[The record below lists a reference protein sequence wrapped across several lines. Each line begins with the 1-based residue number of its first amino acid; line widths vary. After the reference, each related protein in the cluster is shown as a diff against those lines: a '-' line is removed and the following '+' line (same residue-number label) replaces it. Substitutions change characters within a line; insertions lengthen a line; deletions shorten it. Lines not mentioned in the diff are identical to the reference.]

1 MSGPSWTGDTES
13 PQSSVLGPQEGRR
26 LRGNALRLGLT
37 MQNSFPIPPPDAVK
51 ISLIM
56 KSNWMSQPLSETDP
70 QIAAALDDEARRQHE
85 GLELI
90 ASENFVSEA
99 VLEAMGSVF
108 TNKYAEGYPGKRY
121 YGGCE
126 YADVVE
132 NLARDRA
139 RELFG
144 AEYANVQPHAGSQAN
159 MAAYAAVLQPG
170 DTILGLNLAHGGH
183 LTHGHHL
190 NFSGKTYRIV
200 PYGVTKETETIDY
213 DDLEKLAEKER
224 PKLIIG
230 GGSAYPRIIDFA
242 RMRQIADKVGALYL
256 VDMAHFAGLV
266 AGGVH
271 PSPVPHAHIVTSTT
285 HKTLR
290 GPRAGMILSKQEF
303 AAGID
308 KVVFPGM
315 QGGPLVHIIAAKA
328 VCFRE
333 ALQPDFRD
341 YARQV
346 VANAKVL
353 AETLAAEGFRIISG
367 GTDTHLML
375 VDVFSKGMLG
385 SEAEKAL
392 GEAGITVNKNAI
404 PFDVNPP
411 MKPSGIRIGTPALT
425 TRGMKESEMRQV
437 GHWISEALHNRTDA
451 ATLARIR
458 KKVLELAEAFPLYPE
473 RRAKAQAEVRA

>member
-1 MSGPSWTGDTES
+1 MNEMS
-13 PQSSVLGPQEGRR
+13 RR
-26 LRGNALRLGLT
+26 L
-37 MQNSFPIPPPDAVK
+37 FEIDPD
-51 ISLIM
+51 
-56 KSNWMSQPLSETDP
+56 
-70 QIAAALDDEARRQHE
+70 IAAAIDNETRRQHE

-126 YADVVE
+126 FADVVE

-139 RELFG
+139 KQLFG
-144 AEYANVQPHAGSQAN
+144 AEHANVQPHAGSQAN

-170 DTILGLNLAHGGH
+170 DTVLGLNLAHGGH

-190 NFSGKTYRIV
+190 NFSGKTYKIV

-213 DDLEKLAEKER
+213 DDLEKLAERER

-271 PSPVPHAHIVTSTT
+271 PSPVPHAHIVTTTT

-303 AAGID
+303 AAAID
-308 KVVFPGM
+308 KTVFPGM

-333 ALQPDFRD
+333 AMQPEFRD
-341 YARQV
+341 YARQI

-353 AETLAAEGFRIISG
+353 AETLAAEGFRIISR

-392 GEAGITVNKNAI
+392 DQAGITVNKNAI
-404 PFDVNPP
+404 PFDTNPP
-411 MKPSGIRIGTPALT
+411 LKPSGIRIGTPALT
-425 TRGMKESEMRQV
+425 TRGMKEREMRQV
-437 GHWISEALHNRTDA
+437 GHWIAEALNSRTDA
-451 ATLARIR
+451 GVLTRIR
-458 KKVLELAEAFPLYPE
+458 RQVVELADAFPLYAE
-473 RRAKAQAEVRA
+473 RRERAQAGV

>member
-1 MSGPSWTGDTES
+1 
-13 PQSSVLGPQEGRR
+13 
-26 LRGNALRLGLT
+26 
-37 MQNSFPIPPPDAVK
+37 
-51 ISLIM
+51 M
-56 KSNWMSQPLSETDP
+56 KNPMYRPLFEADP
-70 QIAAALDDEARRQHE
+70 QIAAAIDNETRRQHE

-99 VLEAMGSVF
+99 VLEAAGSVF

-139 RELFG
+139 KQLFG
-144 AEYANVQPHAGSQAN
+144 AEHANVQPHAGSQAN
-159 MAAYAAVLQPG
+159 MEAYAAVLQPG

-190 NFSGKTYRIV
+190 NFSGKTYKIV

-213 DDLEKLAEKER
+213 DALEKLAEQER

-242 RMRQIADKVGALYL
+242 RMRQIADKVGALFL

-266 AGGVH
+266 AGGAH

-290 GPRAGMILSKQEF
+290 GPRAGMILSKAEF
-303 AAGID
+303 AQAID

-315 QGGPLVHIIAAKA
+315 QGGPLVHIMAAKA
-328 VCFRE
+328 ACFLE
-333 ALQPDFRD
+333 ALQPEFRD

-353 AETLAAEGFRIISG
+353 AQSLADEGFRIISG

-404 PFDVNPP
+404 PFDTNPP
-411 MKPSGIRIGTPALT
+411 MKPSGIRIGSPALT
-425 TRGMKESEMRQV
+425 TRGMKEPEMRQI
-437 GHWISEALHNRTDA
+437 GHWIAEALLQRTDA
-451 ATLARIR
+451 AVLTKVR
-458 KKVLELAEAFPLYPE
+458 KQVLDLCEAFPLYAE
-473 RRAKAQAEVRA
+473 RRARVQAEVRA

>member
-1 MSGPSWTGDTES
+1 MS
-13 PQSSVLGPQEGRR
+13 R
-26 LRGNALRLGLT
+26 
-37 MQNSFPIPPPDAVK
+37 
-51 ISLIM
+51 
-56 KSNWMSQPLSETDP
+56 PLYEVDP
-70 QIAAALDDEARRQHE
+70 QIAAAIDNETRRQHE

-99 VLEAMGSVF
+99 VLEATGSVF

-126 YADVVE
+126 FTDVVE

-139 RELFG
+139 KQLFG

-190 NFSGKTYRIV
+190 NFSGKTYKIV

-213 DDLEKLAEKER
+213 DELEKLAERER
-224 PKLIIG
+224 PKMIIG
-230 GGSAYPRIIDFA
+230 GGSAYPRIIDFV

-256 VDMAHFAGLV
+256 VDMAHFSGLV

-271 PSPVPHAHIVTSTT
+271 PSPVPHAQIVTSTT

-290 GPRAGMILSKQEF
+290 GPRSGMILAK
-303 AAGID
+303 ADLGPAID
-308 KVVFPGM
+308 KTVFPGM

-328 VCFRE
+328 VCFLE
-333 ALQPDFRD
+333 AMQPEFKD

-353 AETLAAEGFRIISG
+353 AETLAAEGFRIVSG
-367 GTDTHLML
+367 GTDTHVML
-375 VDVFSKGMLG
+375 VDVFAKGMLG
-385 SEAEKAL
+385 SEAEKCL
-392 GEAGITVNKNAI
+392 GEAAITVNKNAI
-404 PFDVNPP
+404 PFDTNPP
-411 MKPSGIRIGTPALT
+411 LKPSGIRIGTPALT
-425 TRGMKESEMRQV
+425 TRGMKEPEMRQV
-437 GHWISEALHNRTDA
+437 GRWISEALQHRTDA
-451 ATLARIR
+451 AVLARVR
-458 KKVLELAEAFPLYPE
+458 RQVLELSEAFPLYAD
-473 RRAKAQAEVRA
+473 RRARAQAEIRA

>member
-1 MSGPSWTGDTES
+1 MK
-13 PQSSVLGPQEGRR
+13 
-26 LRGNALRLGLT
+26 
-37 MQNSFPIPPPDAVK
+37 NSAK
-51 ISLIM
+51 M
-56 KSNWMSQPLSETDP
+56 YRPLYETDP
-70 QIAAALDDEARRQHE
+70 QIAAAIDNETRRQHE

-99 VLEAMGSVF
+99 VLEAAGSVF

-126 YADVVE
+126 FADVVE

-139 RELFG
+139 KQLFG
-144 AEYANVQPHAGSQAN
+144 AEHANVQPHAGSQAN
-159 MAAYAAVLQPG
+159 MEAYAAILQPG

-190 NFSGKTYRIV
+190 NFSGKTYKIV

-213 DDLEKLAEKER
+213 DALEKLAEEHR

-242 RMRQIADKVGALYL
+242 RMRQIADKVGAFYL

-266 AGGVH
+266 AGGAH

-290 GPRAGMILSKQEF
+290 GPRSGLILSKAEF
-303 AAGID
+303 AVAID

-315 QGGPLVHIIAAKA
+315 QGGPLMHIIAAKA
-328 VCFRE
+328 ICFQEAMQPEFRE
-333 ALQPDFRD
+333 
-341 YARQV
+341 YAKQV
-346 VANAKVL
+346 VTNAKVL

-392 GEAGITVNKNAI
+392 DHAGITVNKNAI

-411 MKPSGIRIGTPALT
+411 MKPSGIRIGSPALT
-425 TRGMKESEMRQV
+425 TRGMKEAEMQQV
-437 GHWISEALHNRTDA
+437 GRWIAEALLQRNDA
-451 ATLARIR
+451 AVLGRIR
-458 KKVLELAEAFPLYPE
+458 KEVLGLCEAFPLYAE
-473 RRAKAQAEVRA
+473 RRARAQAEVRA